1 MKLLRLTL
9 IAVPIVLLVL
19 YSFSTVGKTK
29 KEVTNSNKM
38 NKVKVEIWSDM
49 VCPFCFIGK
58 KKLEKAIAT
67 LAMQDQV
74 EIVWHSYQLDPYFP
88 KDTSI
93 SATKH
98 LIEKKGISENQ
109 LNGMYQ
115 NLVNSGKNYG
125 IDFNFE
131 KSLSF
136 NTFDAHRLWHWS
148 KQFGKQNEWK
158 EAVMI
163 AYFTEG
169 IDLSKKENLMQ
180 IVTDLGLDSLSAS
193 QVLNSDSYAS
203 EVENDIYQSNQ
214 LQIQG
219 VPYFLVNGKDAI
231 SGAQDDKVFEKVLKS
246 ALSEIE

>member
-19 YSFSTVGKTK
+19 YSFSKVGKTK

-67 LAMQDQV
+67 LVMQDQV

-115 NLVNSGKNYG
+115 NLVNTGKNYG
-125 IDFNFE
+125 IDFHFE

-180 IVTDLGLDSLSAS
+180 IVTDLGLDSLSAY
-193 QVLNSDSYAS
+193 QVLNSDSYAN
-203 EVENDIYQSNQ
+203 EVENDINQSNQ

>member
-1 MKLLRLTL
+1 MIACSLLLT
-9 IAVPIVLLVL
+9 
-19 YSFSTVGKTK
+19 
-29 KEVTNSNKM
+29 
-38 NKVKVEIWSDM
+38 KV
-49 VCPFCFIGK
+49 
-58 KKLEKAIAT
+58 
-67 LAMQDQV
+67 
-74 EIVWHSYQLDPYFP
+74 
-88 KDTSI
+88 
-93 SATKH
+93 
-98 LIEKKGISENQ
+98 
-109 LNGMYQ
+109 
-115 NLVNSGKNYG
+115 
-125 IDFNFE
+125 FE

-180 IVTDLGLDSLSAS
+180 IVTDLGLDSLSAY
-193 QVLNSDSYAS
+193 QVLNSDSYAN
-203 EVENDIYQSNQ
+203 EVENDINQSNQ

>member
-1 MKLLRLTL
+1 MKFLKITL
-9 IAVPIVLLVL
+9 ITASILVLLL
-19 YSFSTVGKTK
+19 YSFTTIKETEN
-29 KEVTNSNKM
+29 EVTNSNKM

-115 NLVNSGKNYG
+115 NLVNSGSQYG
-125 IDFNFE
+125 IDFHFE

-136 NTFDAHRLWHWS
+136 NTFDAHRMWHWS
-148 KQFGKQNEWK
+148 KQFNRQNEWK

-163 AYFTEG
+163 AYFTDG
-169 IDLSKKENLMQ
+169 KDLSKKENLLQ
-180 IVTDLGLDSLSAS
+180 IVTDLGLDFESAS
-193 QVLNSDSYAS
+193 KVLNSDSFAN
-203 EVENDIYQSNQ
+203 EVENDIYESNQ

-246 ALSEIE
+246 ALVEMK